1 MYLSQVRAEN
11 IRALQPLVLQPD
23 PGFNLIIGDNA
34 AGKTSVLE
42 AIYILSRG
50 HSFRG
55 SEQTEILPP
64 QASHFQVSAR
74 SQRDGYPPESLSF
87 YWDRKGSR
95 VRDTVGN
102 NMTLAEIARALPI
115 QIIEPGSHRL
125 VEEGPAW
132 RRRYLDWGLFH
143 VEPKFFPSW
152 RRYQRALRQRNQ
164 VLRDKGPRKLVQ
176 AWDLDLAAAGEE
188 VQTQRSSFIE
198 QLRDRLAPYL
208 QAMLD
213 VGDWQLDLIR
223 GWAAD
228 QTLAQA
234 LDAGYARDAIYG
246 QTLHGPH
253 RAELR
258 LKLGSR
264 GARHRVSRGQ
274 QKLLVSALVLAQAS
288 LVAQATHSAPILLL
302 DDLPAELGTDF
313 QRRLLRMLG
322 TYPGQRFIT
331 SVELSAALT
340 EAAPAAVFHVEH
352 GRVER
357 RV

>member
-1 MYLSQVRAEN
+1 MHLSQVRGEN
-11 IRALQPLVLQPD
+11 IRALQPFTLQPD
-23 PGFNLIIGDNA
+23 PGFNLVVGENA
-34 AGKTSVLE
+34 AGKTSLLE

-50 HSFRG
+50 RSFRG
-55 SEQTEILPP
+55 SEQAEILPP
-64 QASHFQVSAR
+64 QASYFQVGAR
-74 SQRDGYPPESLSF
+74 SEQDGYPSNTLSF
-87 YWDRKGSR
+87 YWDRQGSR
-95 VRDTVGN
+95 IRDTADN
-102 NMTLAEIARALPI
+102 DLTLAEMARLLPV

-164 VLRDKGPRKLVQ
+164 VLRDKGSRQLAE
-176 AWDLDLAAAGEE
+176 AWNQDLAAAGEE
-188 VQTQRSSFIE
+188 VQGQRSVFIE
-198 QLRDRLAPYL
+198 QLRPRLAPYL
-208 QAMLD
+208 VEMLD
-213 VGDWQLDLIR
+213 TTDWQLDLVR
-223 GWAAD
+223 GWSAD
-228 QTLAQA
+228 QTLLEA
-234 LDAGYARDAIYG
+234 LDAGYPREAVQG
-246 QTLHGPH
+246 QTLNGPH

-274 QKLLVSALVLAQAS
+274 QKLLVCALVLAQAS
-288 LVAQATHSAPILLL
+288 MVAGATGLAPILLL
-302 DDLPAELGTDF
+302 DDLPAELGNDF

-322 TYPGQRFIT
+322 NYPGQRFVS
-331 SVELSAALT
+331 SVELSAALS

-357 RV
+357 RI